1 MIHSKGPR
9 NTLSSH
15 LCHDLAD
22 HQFAPPPSMSA
33 HHDLLAIYH
42 EWRDWTLREGE
53 AIRCGDWNRVH
64 SCQNAKLELQDRIIR
79 STQTARTEL
88 ARSGGDWAEIEAQV
102 RREVSSLID
111 LEHQNG
117 EVLAQKRSEA
127 LAEQAELDRSSRQL
141 RQLRSYA
148 PVVRS
153 AWSSYS

>member
-1 MIHSKGPR
+1 
-9 NTLSSH
+9 
-15 LCHDLAD
+15 
-22 HQFAPPPSMSA
+22 MSA
-33 HHDLLAIYH
+33 HHDLLAIYN

-79 STQTARTEL
+79 GTQAARAEL
-88 ARSGGDWAEIEAQV
+88 VRSGGDWSAVEAQL

-111 LEHQNG
+111 LEHRN
-117 EVLAQKRSEA
+117 EESLSEIRGRA
-127 LAEQAELDRSSRQL
+127 LAEKAELDRSSRQL
-141 RQLRSYA
+141 RQVRSYA

>member
-1 MIHSKGPR
+1 MAEDS
-9 NTLSSH
+9 T
-15 LCHDLAD
+15 D
-22 HQFAPPPSMSA
+22 PPIANRPPMSA
-33 HHDLLAIYH
+33 HHDLLTIYH
-42 EWRDWTLREGE
+42 EWRNWTLREGE

-88 ARSGGDWAEIEAQV
+88 TRSGGNWAEVEAQV
-102 RREVSSLID
+102 RREVSALID

-117 EVLAQKRSEA
+117 EFLAQKRSEA
-127 LAEQAELDRSSRQL
+127 LAEQADLDRSTRQL
-141 RQLRSYA
+141 RQIRSYA